1 MYRSLLVPL
10 DRSSFAEQALPLA
23 LSIARR
29 ASARLDLV
37 AVHALYALEDP
48 TAGWARFEPE
58 RDAERKQQEKLY
70 LDATAK
76 WLISMSP
83 VSATALCPPGAPGG
97 HARSRVRSVT
107 GSSRPSIR
115 RSG

>member
-29 ASARLDLV
+29 ANARLELV
-37 AVHALYALEDP
+37 EVHALYALDGR
-48 TAGWARFEPE
+48 TAAWIPFEPE
-58 RDAERKQQEKLY
+58 RDAERKRQEQLY

-76 WLISMSP
+76 WLISMSA
-83 VSATALCPPGAPGG
+83 VSATVGELPG
-97 HARSRVRSVT
+97 SVVLPKT
-107 GSSRPSIR
+107 VA
-115 RSG
+115 